1 MISVASLLLTKGAT
15 SGSGLERT
23 PSCFV
28 GFDMLRTIS
37 RCKRCQRER
46 RNEIN
51 EGGKE
56 YLTLDL
62 SNHITVVALF
72 ECYSE
77 VVDSGILFS
86 LPFFC
91 RH

>member
-1 MISVASLLLTKGAT
+1 MAWKELRHALWALIF
-15 SGSGLERT
+15 SGLFREQKV
-23 PSCFV
+23 S
-28 GFDMLRTIS
+28 
-37 RCKRCQRER
+37 KRK
-46 RNEIN
+46 
-51 EGGKE
+51 EGEE

-86 LPFFC
+86 LPFFFVAIKYVVV
-91 RH
+91 